1 MPSIG
6 SDSSVAAGSAEAA
19 QVGGRHTPWEYS
31 IGRTMARMDTPVA
44 WTATMPGPWSPIHLA
59 VSSHGVLAVAWLTS
73 AEAFRQELE
82 ARLHGSVE
90 VAARSGATR
99 SAEALLDADRPGRR
113 RTSSPGTAPDDLPV
127 DLRDRPDWDRQV
139 LRPSAT
145 SRSGETASY
154 GEVARRI
161 GRRGAARAVGGAVGR
176 NPITL
181 LIPCHRVIA
190 ADGTLGGYGG
200 DGWGGREERLA
211 IKRDLLL
218 REGVTVAPGRG

>member
-1 MPSIG
+1 MGAPL
-6 SDSSVAAGSAEAA
+6 
-19 QVGGRHTPWEYS
+19 
-31 IGRTMARMDTPVA
+31 A
-44 WTATMPGPWSPIHLA
+44 WTSTVPGPWSPIHLA
-59 VSSHGVLAVAWLTS
+59 VSPHGVLAVAWLTS
-73 AEAFRQELE
+73 ADAFQYELE
-82 ARLHGSVE
+82 ARLHGPVVP
-90 VAARSGATR
+90 VAEAPDPP
-99 SAEALLDADRPGRR
+99 AEALLDRTARAIADVLAGAP
-113 RTSSPGTAPDDLPV
+113 PDDLPV
-127 DLRDRPDWDRQV
+127 DLRDRPEWDRQV
-139 LRPSAT
+139 LAAVRDIPL
-145 SRSGETASY
+145 GETASY

-218 REGVTVAPGRG
+218 REGVTVATGRG

>member
-1 MPSIG
+1 
-6 SDSSVAAGSAEAA
+6 
-19 QVGGRHTPWEYS
+19 
-31 IGRTMARMDTPVA
+31 MDTPVA
-44 WTATMPGPWSPIHLA
+44 WTSTVPGPWSPIHLA

-73 AEAFRQELE
+73 ADAFRQELE
-82 ARLHGSVE
+82 SRLRGTVD
-90 VAARSGATR
+90 VAGEATDPK
-99 SAEALLDADRPGRR
+99 AEALLERTARAIADVLA
-113 RTSSPGTAPDDLPV
+113 GTAPDDLPV
-127 DLRDRPDWDRQV
+127 DLRDRPEWDRHV
-139 LRPSAT
+139 LAAVRDIPL
-145 SRSGETASY
+145 GETAAY
-154 GEVARRI
+154 GEIARRI

-218 REGVTVAPGRG
+218 REGVTVAAGRG

>member
-1 MPSIG
+1 MG
-6 SDSSVAAGSAEAA
+6 A
-19 QVGGRHTPWEYS
+19 
-31 IGRTMARMDTPVA
+31 PVA
-44 WTATMPGPWSPIHLA
+44 WTSTVTGPWSPIHLA
-59 VSSHGVLAVAWLTS
+59 VSPHGVLAVAWLTS

-90 VAARSGATR
+90 VAAEVAHPG
-99 SAEALLDADRPGRR
+99 AEALLDRTARAIADILA
-113 RTSSPGTAPDDLPV
+113 GTAPDDLPV
-127 DLRDRPDWDRQV
+127 DLRDRPEWDRHV
-139 LRPSAT
+139 LSAV
-145 SRSGETASY
+145 RDIPLGETASY
-154 GEVARRI
+154 GEIARRI

-211 IKRDLLL
+211 IKQDLLL
-218 REGVTVAPGRG
+218 REGVTVATGRG